1 MKKILCYYFFMI
13 STGVDIEDISR
24 FQNKTLE
31 NDSNF
36 LNRVFTK
43 NELDYC
49 FKNSNPAPHL
59 AARYCA
65 KEAVVKALSNL
76 YDGVIGYSKIEIL
89 KHENG
94 SVFINILI
102 DELKKYNFS
111 LSISHEKDKAIA
123 FVVVEY

>member
-1 MKKILCYYFFMI
+1 MI
-13 STGVDIEDISR
+13 SVGVDIEDISR
-24 FQNKTLE
+24 FQDKTLE
-31 NDSNF
+31 NDSKF
-36 LNRVFTK
+36 LSRIFTK

-59 AARYCA
+59 TARFCA

-76 YDGVIGYSKIEIL
+76 CNNTIGYSKIEIL
-89 KHENG
+89 KNKNG
-94 SVFINILI
+94 SVYINILI